1 MNGNHARRYTGAP
14 RPTIEANPQKLAR
27 AAVLLC
33 VSLFIAAPA
42 TAHHSFAK
50 FDRQRSIELE
60 GELAEVRW
68 QNPHVQFTL
77 RSRGADGQEQTWKLE
92 TNSPGILRRTGLGPE
107 LVAVGDR
114 VKVAGNPAVDGSLE
128 LNATNMLLADGRE
141 VSLGFGGP
149 PRFAGRAI
157 GDGRAWAVAD
167 GDKTRP
173 ELGLFRVWSSTFA
186 GGALL
191 FPDMGGRG
199 FTVLDYPLTPE
210 ARRAVQAFDS
220 VAGSQR
226 LANDCTPK
234 GMPWIMEQ
242 PYDLAFERS
251 GDDVVLKLEEF
262 DVARR
267 IRMEWKGDR
276 AAQPFTPHGFST
288 GVWQDRT
295 LVVTTTNLNS
305 PNFKFEIPA
314 SDKAEIVERFTPTV
328 AGDRLDY
335 EIVVTDP
342 VTFTEPVKMAKYW
355 LSIPG
360 QVLDAYNCGA
370 PLAR

>member
-1 MNGNHARRYTGAP
+1 MSKNA
-14 RPTIEANPQKLAR
+14 TIRR
-27 AAVLLC
+27 AAAAALLAA
-33 VSLFIAAPA
+33 LGAAPA
-42 TAHHSFAK
+42 VAHHSFAK

-60 GELAEVRW
+60 GELVEVRW

-77 RSRGADGQEQTWKLE
+77 RSVDAAGQPQSWRLE
-92 TNSPGILRRTGLGPE
+92 TNSPGILRRTGVGPE
-107 LVAVGDR
+107 LVAVGVR

-141 VSLGFGGP
+141 LSLAPGAP
-149 PRFAGRAI
+149 ARFAGRSV
-157 GDGRAWAVAD
+157 GDGRAWLVTE

-173 ELGLFRVWSSTFA
+173 ELGLFRVWSSTFTSA
-186 GGALL
+186 PVL
-191 FPDMGGRG
+191 FTDSAQPG
-199 FTVLDYPLTPE
+199 FTVLDYPLTPA
-210 ARRAVQAFDS
+210 ARLAVESFDS

-242 PYDLAFERS
+242 PYDLAFERD
-251 GDDVVLKLEEF
+251 GNDIVLKLEEF

-267 IRMEWKGDR
+267 IRLEWQGDR
-276 AAQPFTPHGFST
+276 AAQPFTIHGFST
-288 GVWQDRT
+288 GAWDGRT
-295 LVVTTTNLNS
+295 LVVTTTNLSS

-314 SDKAEIVERFTPTV
+314 STQAQIVERFTPT
-328 AGDRLDY
+328 AEGDRLDY

-342 VTFTEPVKMAKYW
+342 VTFTAPVRMAKHW
-355 LSIPG
+355 LSLPG

-370 PLAR
+370 QLTR

>member
-1 MNGNHARRYTGAP
+1 MIKREWSVAT
-14 RPTIEANPQKLAR
+14 
-27 AAVLLC
+27 AATLLC
-33 VSLFIAAPA
+33 LSLPIAMPA

-60 GELAEVRW
+60 GELVEVRW

-77 RSRGADGQEQTWKLE
+77 RTRGADGQVQDWRLE
-92 TNSPGILRRTGLGPE
+92 TNSPGILRRTGVGPE

-114 VKVAGNPAVDGSLE
+114 VKVAGNPAVDGSSE
-128 LNATNMLLADGRE
+128 LNATNMLLSDGRE
-141 VSLGFGGP
+141 VSLGFGGQA
-149 PRFAGRAI
+149 RFAGRTI
-157 GDGRAWAVAD
+157 GDDRAWSVSE
-167 GDKTRP
+167 GDKTHP

-191 FPDMGGRG
+191 FAGG
-199 FTVLDYPLTPE
+199 VNYPLTPD
-210 ARRAVQAFDS
+210 ARRAVESFDS
-220 VAGSQR
+220 VAGSRR
-226 LANDCTPK
+226 LASDCTPK

-242 PYDLAFERS
+242 PYDIAFERS
-251 GDDVVLKLEEF
+251 GNDIVFRLEEF
-262 DVARR
+262 DVVRR
-267 IRMEWKGDR
+267 IHMEWKGDR

-288 GVWQDRT
+288 GAWEDRT

-314 SDKAEIVERFTPTV
+314 SNKASIVERFTPSV

-342 VTFTEPVKMAKYW
+342 VTFTEPVRMAKYW

-370 PLAR
+370 PLSR

>member
-1 MNGNHARRYTGAP
+1 M
-14 RPTIEANPQKLAR
+14 IEQVAR
-27 AAVLLC
+27 AAALLC
-33 VSLFIAAPA
+33 VSLLICAPA
-42 TAHHSFAK
+42 SAHHSFAK

-60 GELAEVRW
+60 GELVEVKW

-77 RSRGADGQEQTWKLE
+77 RSRGADGQVQNWRLE
-92 TNSPGILRRTGLGPE
+92 TNSPGILRRTGVGPE

-128 LNATNMLLADGRE
+128 LNATNMLLPDGRE
-141 VSLGFGGP
+141 VSLGFGGA
-149 PRFAGRAI
+149 PRFASRTI
-157 GDGRAWAVAD
+157 GDGRAWAVTE
-167 GDKTRP
+167 GDTTRP

-186 GGALL
+186 GAALL
-191 FPDMGGRG
+191 FNDPTRP
-199 FTVLDYPLTPE
+199 TPLHYPLTPE

-220 VAGSQR
+220 VEGSRR
-226 LANDCTPK
+226 LATDCTPK

-242 PYDLAFERS
+242 PYDLEFERS
-251 GDDVVLKLEEF
+251 GDDVVLRLEEF
-262 DVARR
+262 DVERR
-267 IRMEWKGDR
+267 IHMEWNGNR

-370 PLAR
+370 PLSP

>member
-1 MNGNHARRYTGAP
+1 MIDH
-14 RPTIEANPQKLAR
+14 LAR
-27 AAVLLC
+27 TAALLC
-33 VSLFIAAPA
+33 ASLLVVAPA
-42 TAHHSFAK
+42 SAHHSFAK

-60 GELAEVRW
+60 GELIEVRW

-77 RSRGADGQEQTWKLE
+77 RSRGADGQAQTWRLE
-92 TNSPGILRRTGLGPE
+92 TNSPGILRRTGVGPE
-107 LVAVGDR
+107 LVAAGDR
-114 VKVAGNPAVDGSLE
+114 VKVAGNPAVDGSFE

-141 VSLGFGGP
+141 LSLGVGGP
-149 PRFAGRAI
+149 LRFAGRAV
-157 GDGRAWAVAD
+157 GDGSSWTVAE
-167 GDKTRP
+167 GDKRHP

-186 GGALL
+186 SAAVL
-191 FPDMGGRG
+191 FTDTARPG
-199 FTVLDYPLTPE
+199 FTVLDYPLTVD
-210 ARRAVQAFDS
+210 ARRAVQAFDA
-220 VAGSQR
+220 VAGSRR

-242 PYDLAFERS
+242 PYDLEFSRS
-251 GDDVVLKLEEF
+251 GNDVVLRLEEF

-267 IRMEWKGDR
+267 IHMQWNGDR

-288 GVWQDRT
+288 GEWQGRT
-295 LVVTTTNLNS
+295 LVVTTTNLSS

-314 SDKAEIVERFTPTV
+314 SDKAEIVERFTPSV

-342 VTFTEPVKMAKYW
+342 VTFTEPVKMGKYW

>member
-1 MNGNHARRYTGAP
+1 M
-14 RPTIEANPQKLAR
+14 IEPKFIAR
-27 AAVLLC
+27 AATLLC
-33 VSLFIAAPA
+33 ASLLIAAPA
-42 TAHHSFAK
+42 SAHHSFAK

-77 RSRGADGQEQTWKLE
+77 RSRGADGKEQTWKLE
-92 TNSPGILRRTGLGPE
+92 TNSPGILRRTGVGPE

-114 VKVAGNPAVDGSLE
+114 VKVAGNPAVDGSHE

-141 VSLGFGGP
+141 LPLGFGGT
-149 PRFAGRAI
+149 PRFAGRTI
-157 GDGRAWAVAD
+157 GDGRAWTVAE
-167 GDKTRP
+167 GDKSRG
-173 ELGLFRVWSSTFA
+173 ELGLFRVWSSTFV

-191 FPDMGGRG
+191 FPDMGRPG

-210 ARRAVQAFDS
+210 ARRAVQSFDS
-220 VAGSQR
+220 VAASQR
-226 LANDCTPK
+226 LASDCTPK

-267 IRMEWKGDR
+267 IRMEWQGDR

-288 GVWQDRT
+288 GVWEDRT
-295 LVVTTTNLNS
+295 LVVTTTNLSS

-314 SDKAEIVERFTPTV
+314 SDKAGIVERFTPTL